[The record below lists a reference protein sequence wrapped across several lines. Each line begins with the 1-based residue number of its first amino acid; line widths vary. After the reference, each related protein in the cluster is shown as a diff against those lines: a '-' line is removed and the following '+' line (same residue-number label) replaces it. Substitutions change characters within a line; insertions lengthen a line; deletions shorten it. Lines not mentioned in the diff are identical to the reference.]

1 MVKQYLIVY
10 LIHTFII
17 YIQKY
22 YNLINNNKFKN
33 SDLLKVNNNSY
44 N

>member
-22 YNLINNNKFKN
+22 CNLINNNKFKN